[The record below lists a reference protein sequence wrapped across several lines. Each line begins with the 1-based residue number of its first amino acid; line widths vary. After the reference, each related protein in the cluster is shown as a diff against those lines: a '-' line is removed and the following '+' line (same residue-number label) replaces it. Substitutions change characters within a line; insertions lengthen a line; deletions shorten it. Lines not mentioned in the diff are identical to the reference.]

1 MLLCIPLLLGH
12 PQVADFPAVMVI
24 TDYGTPDFTAQTYGF
39 KMNFEERE
47 VSHKEAVEATLWQAT
62 RPKRKAGPQPQKMAR
77 RPSRSE

>member
-47 VSHKEAVEATLWQAT
+47 VSHKEAVEATLWQGT
-62 RPKRKAGPQPQKMAR
+62 RPKRKPKPLPAKKVR
-77 RPSRSE
+77 RRGRSE